1 MADRERSSS
10 SPSDRAGRIG
20 ALIVT
25 NGTKAIGVYIVLKEA
40 ARESTRDS
48 VLIVGALL
56 AMGAQTV
63 ESIVLA
69 AIDRFFGGEE
79 KSR

>member
-1 MADRERSSS
+1 MADRDRSTS
-10 SPSDRAGRIG
+10 SPSDRASRIG

-40 ARESTRDS
+40 ARETTRDS

-56 AMGAQTV
+56 AMGAQTA
-63 ESIVLA
+63 ESVILA
-69 AIDRFFGGEE
+69 AIDRFFGGEG
-79 KSR
+79 KSK